1 MGSPGASDKSA
12 CNVGNSGSINPWGGE
27 DSLERG
33 YLLQYPCLEN
43 FMDRE
48 AWQAT
53 VQWVT
58 RRHDRVTKHS
68 TALHYHSKGSMKDS
82 KDRTLGLER

>member
-1 MGSPGASDKSA
+1 MWALLGPQ
-12 CNVGNSGSINPWGGE
+12 INLPAMRETQVQSLGGE

-33 YLLQYPCLEN
+33 YLLQYPCLEK
-43 FMDRE
+43 FMDRG
-48 AWQAT
+48 AWQAR

-68 TALHYHSKGSMKDS
+68 AALHYHCKGSMKDS